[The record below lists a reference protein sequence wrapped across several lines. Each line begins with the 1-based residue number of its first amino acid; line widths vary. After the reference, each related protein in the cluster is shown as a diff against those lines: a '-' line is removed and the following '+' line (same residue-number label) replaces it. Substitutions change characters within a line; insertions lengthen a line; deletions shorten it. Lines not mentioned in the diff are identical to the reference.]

1 MITSNRY
8 ISTKSGGDIRKFLLD
23 NYDIIEIIDLG
34 DTKLFNAAVLP
45 AIFIG
50 KKKLHK
56 NFSSKVGKYT
66 SIYEAE
72 ETHKNEEGNTMCS
85 HKIFLTYL
93 GLKNQVAMLS
103 ANSNICLREDC

>member
-50 KKKLHK
+50 KKK
-56 NFSSKVGKYT
+56 
-66 SIYEAE
+66 
-72 ETHKNEEGNTMCS
+72 
-85 HKIFLTYL
+85 
-93 GLKNQVAMLS
+93 VA
-103 ANSNICLREDC
+103 